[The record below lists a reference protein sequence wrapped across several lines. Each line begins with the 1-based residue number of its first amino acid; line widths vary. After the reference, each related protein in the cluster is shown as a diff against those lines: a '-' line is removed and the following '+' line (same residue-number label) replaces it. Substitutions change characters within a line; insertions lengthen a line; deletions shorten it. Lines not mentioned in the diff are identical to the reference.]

1 MERYGPKNFDKEKPS
16 FCELRRRGRFEGVER
31 TLRKPRVLKKL
42 VKNRFLYVYI
52 TTKH

>member
-16 FCELRRRGRFEGVER
+16 FCELRRRGRVEGVER
-31 TLRKPRVLKKL
+31 TLKAQGSKKL